1 MKPLVI
7 TALLGWMF
15 AAPLSVPL
23 PALGQWEPV
32 QKVNRRSLL
41 TDLNLTL
48 EQWQRIQQIRQN
60 ARAQLQAVLTPEQR
74 QQLSQLRTQN
84 REQRHAIMKNLNLTE
99 AQKAQIQQI
108 RAHMRQQIQAILTPE
123 QRQQME
129 ARRRQ
134 WQQQQEQPTNPT
146 HKEHQ
151 NERLP

>member
-1 MKPLVI
+1 MKLLVMA
-7 TALLGWMF
+7 ALVGGMF
-15 AAPLSVPL
+15 ATPLALSL
-23 PALGQWEPV
+23 PAVAQAESV
-32 QKVNRRSLL
+32 QKAHRRSLL

-99 AQKAQIQQI
+99 AQKAQIRQI